1 MRCQMKPI
9 YSRRTLELGLIGL
22 CIYLLFSPLSAQ
34 AGGDSKTGEISWFF
48 LCVGLLGGLSLFL
61 YGMERM
67 SDALKNV
74 AGEKMKDIL
83 AMLSNNRIMGL
94 ITGAVVTA
102 VIQSSSVTTVMLV
115 GFVTAGLM
123 SLSQTIGIIMGS
135 NIGTT
140 ITAQIVAFKVTK
152 YALLLVAI
160 GFGMLFV
167 SKKEKIQQY
176 GYMIM
181 GLGMIFFGMGVMSD
195 AMKPLRTYQPF
206 LDLMTQMSNP
216 ILGILVAAAFTALI
230 QSSSA
235 TTGVVIV
242 LAMQGLI
249 SLKAGIALSFGANIG
264 TCVTAF
270 LASIG
275 KPREAVRVSMV
286 HVLFNVVGVLI
297 FLPFIGPFAKFVVSI
312 SPSPAEGLTGL
323 QAAASVLPRQVANA
337 HTIFNLTCAIVFLP
351 FVSYFAKIVYRLVP
365 DKPIEEVEELQPKYL
380 NEMLFNTPSLA
391 LDAARHE
398 IDRMGK
404 RVDLMNTAMMPAVLT
419 GNKESLQKVREM
431 DEEVDILY
439 KHIVNFLAK
448 VSQLQLNEYK
458 TDKMVKLMGAVN
470 DLENIG
476 DLIEVNMMDLGQ
488 KRIEKGIKI
497 SESTQKVINTLH
509 VVVSDALKAA
519 VRSVVEEDKAYA
531 MRVISMKADMNR
543 LVEKAGLH
551 QAERLVSEDSG
562 KFEAYSVEMDIIEK
576 LKRIYY
582 HSKRIAK
589 SVVEVEIEE
598 EKKDILKAA

>member
-1 MRCQMKPI
+1 MKTIDSRCAF
-9 YSRRTLELGLIGL
+9 LLGFIGL
-22 CIYLLFSPLSAQ
+22 SFLMLLSPLPAQ
-34 AGGDSKTGEISWFF
+34 AGAASESKEISWFF
-48 LCVGLLGGLSLFL
+48 LAVGLLGGLSLFL

-83 AMLSNNRIMGL
+83 GMLSNNRFMGM
-94 ITGAVVTA
+94 ITGAIVTA

-123 SLSQTIGIIMGS
+123 SLSQTIGVIMGS

-160 GFGMLFV
+160 GFGMLFA

-181 GLGMIFFGMGVMSD
+181 GLGMIFFGMGVMSG

-206 LDLMTQMSNP
+206 LDMMTQMSNP
-216 ILGILVAAAFTALI
+216 VLGILVAALFTALI

-235 TTGVVIV
+235 TTGVIIV

-249 SLKAGIALSFGANIG
+249 SLKAGIVLSFGANIG

-275 KPREAVRVSMV
+275 KPREALRVSIV
-286 HVLFNVVGVLI
+286 HVLFNVVGVVI
-297 FLPFIGPFAKFVVSI
+297 FLPFIGPFVKFVVFI

-337 HTIFNLTCAIVFLP
+337 HTIFNVTCALVFLP
-351 FVSYFAKIVYRLVP
+351 FVTYFARIVYRLVP
-365 DKPIEEVEELQPKYL
+365 DKPLPEVEEIQPKYL
-380 NEMLFNTPSLA
+380 SDMLFETPSLA

-398 IDRMGK
+398 IKRMGK
-404 RVDLMNTAMMPAVLT
+404 RVDLMNSAMMPAVLT
-419 GNKESLQKVREM
+419 GNKESLLAVREM
-431 DEEVDILY
+431 YEEVDILH
-439 KHIVNFLAK
+439 KHLVTYLAK
-448 VSQLQLNEYK
+448 VSQLKLNESQTNK
-458 TDKMVKLMGAVN
+458 FINLMTAVN
-470 DLENIG
+470 NIDYVG
-476 DLIEVNMMDLGQ
+476 DLIEVNMVDLGMRRV
-488 KRIEKGIKI
+488 KKGFKI
-497 SESTQKVINTLH
+497 SAATQKVLDTLH

-519 VRSVVEEDKAYA
+519 VRAVVEADEDFAY
-531 MRVISMKADMNR
+531 RVILMKDDVNR
-543 LVEKAGLH
+543 LVEKADLH
-551 QAERLVSEDSG
+551 QAQRLLSEDSG
-562 KFEAYSVEMDIIEK
+562 KFEAYSVEVDIIEK

-582 HSKRIAK
+582 YSMQMAK
-589 SVVEVEIEE
+589 TVVEVGEEAEIKE
-598 EKKDILKAA
+598 AA

>member
-1 MRCQMKPI
+1 MKSI
-9 YSRRTLELGLIGL
+9 NTCRALVLVFMGIFFFMLIL
-22 CIYLLFSPLSAQ
+22 PLPAQ
-34 AGGDSKTGEISWFF
+34 AATASDTKEISWFF
-48 LCVGLLGGLSLFL
+48 LVVGLLGGLSLFL

-83 AMLSNNRIMGL
+83 GMLSNNRFMGM
-94 ITGAVVTA
+94 ITGAIVTA

-123 SLSQTIGIIMGS
+123 SLSQTIGVIMGS

-152 YALLLVAI
+152 YALLLLAI
-160 GFGMLFV
+160 GFGMLFS

-216 ILGILVAAAFTALI
+216 VLGILVAALFTALV

-235 TTGVVIV
+235 TTGVIIV

-275 KPREAVRVSMV
+275 KPREAVRVSVV
-286 HVLFNVVGVLI
+286 HVLFNVLGVLI
-297 FLPFIGPFAKFVVSI
+297 FLPFIGPFVKFVVSI
-312 SPSPAEGLTGL
+312 SPSPAEGLSGL

-337 HTIFNLTCAIVFLP
+337 HTIFNVTCALVFLP
-351 FVSYFAKIVYRLVP
+351 FVTIIARIVYRFVP
-365 DKPIEEVEELQPKYL
+365 DKPIEEVEEIQPKYIS
-380 NEMLFNTPSLA
+380 EMLLHTPSLA
-391 LDAARHE
+391 LDATRHE
-398 IDRMGK
+398 IKRMGK

-419 GNKESLQKVREM
+419 GGKEKLETVREM
-431 DEEVDILY
+431 DEEVDVLH
-439 KHIVNFLAK
+439 KHIINYLAEISK
-448 VSQLQLNEYK
+448 LKLNEYQ
-458 TDKMVKLMGAVN
+458 TQKMMKLMETVN

-476 DLIEVNMMDLGQ
+476 DVIEVSLVDLGE
-488 KRIEKGIKI
+488 KRVKKGFKI
-497 SESTQKVINTLH
+497 SEATQKVLNTVH

-519 VRSVVEEDKAYA
+519 VRGVVEEDKEYA
-531 MRVISMKADMNR
+531 TRVITMKSDLNR
-543 LVEKAGLH
+543 LVEQAELH
-551 QAERLVSEDSG
+551 QAKRLVSADSG
-562 KFEAYSVEMDIIEK
+562 KFVAYSVEVDIIEK

-582 HSKRIAK
+582 YAKRMAK
-589 SVVEVEIEE
+589 TVVEIED
-598 EKKDILKAA
+598 EKAVMEAA

>member
-1 MRCQMKPI
+1 MKPI
-9 YSRRTLELGLIGL
+9 SWRAFKLGLLGVGIF
-22 CIYLLFSPLSAQ
+22 LLLSSAP
-34 AGGDSKTGEISWFF
+34 AHAKTGASTQEINWFF
-48 LCVGLLGGLSLFL
+48 LAIGLLGGLSLFL

-94 ITGAVVTA
+94 ITGAIVTA

-123 SLSQTIGIIMGS
+123 SLSQTIGVIMGS

-152 YALLLVAI
+152 YALLLMAI
-160 GFGMLFV
+160 GFGMLFS

-195 AMKPLRTYQPF
+195 AMRPLRTYQPF

-216 ILGILVAAAFTALI
+216 VWGILVAALFTALI

-249 SLKAGIALSFGANIG
+249 TLKAGIALSFGANIG

-275 KPREAVRVSMV
+275 KPREALRVSIV
-286 HVLFNVVGVLI
+286 HIMFNLAGVLI
-297 FLPFIGPFAKFVVSI
+297 FLPFIGPFAKLVVAV
-312 SPSPAEGLTGL
+312 SPSAPEGLTGL
-323 QAAASVLPRQVANA
+323 QAAAAVLPRQVANA
-337 HTIFNLTCAIVFLP
+337 HTIFNATCAILFLP
-351 FVSYFAKIVYRLVP
+351 LITYFARIVYRLVP
-365 DKPIEEVEELQPKYL
+365 DKPLPEIEEIQPKYL
-380 NEMLFNTPSLA
+380 SDMLFHTPSLA

-398 IDRMGK
+398 LKRMGK
-404 RVDLMNTAMMPAVLT
+404 RVDLMNTAMLPAVLT
-419 GNKESLQKVREM
+419 GNRESLQTVRDM
-431 DEEVDILY
+431 VEEVDVLY
-439 KHIVNFLAK
+439 KHIVSYLAE
-448 VSQLQLNEYK
+448 VSKLTLNENQTQK
-458 TDKMVKLMGAVN
+458 LVKLMGAAN
-470 DLENIG
+470 DLEHIG
-476 DLIEVNMMDLGQ
+476 DLIEVNLLGLGE
-488 KRIEKGIKI
+488 KRIQKGFKI
-497 SESTQKVINTLH
+497 SEATQKVINTVH
-509 VVVSDALKAA
+509 HVVSDGLKAA
-519 VRSVVEEDKAYA
+519 VRAVIDEDKDFA
-531 MRVISMKADMNR
+531 MRAISMKDDLNR
-543 LVEKAGLH
+543 LVEQAELH
-551 QAERLVSEDSG
+551 QTQRLVSEDSG
-562 KFEAYSVEMDIIEK
+562 KFEAYSVEVDIIEK

-582 HSKRIAK
+582 HAKRMAK
-589 SVVEVEIEE
+589 TVVEIEE
-598 EKKDILKAA
+598 KEAVMAEAA

>member
-1 MRCQMKPI
+1 MKSI
-9 YSRRTLELGLIGL
+9 DSRRTLLLGFIGL
-22 CIYLLFSPLSAQ
+22 FFLMLLSPLPAQ
-34 AGGDSKTGEISWFF
+34 AGTASESKEISWFF
-48 LCVGLLGGLSLFL
+48 LAVGLLGGLSLFL

-83 AMLSNNRIMGL
+83 GMLSNNRFMGM
-94 ITGAVVTA
+94 ITGAIVTA

-152 YALLLVAI
+152 YALLLVVI
-160 GFGMLFV
+160 GFGMLFT

-216 ILGILVAAAFTALI
+216 VLGILVAALFTALI

-235 TTGVVIV
+235 TTGVILV

-249 SLKAGIALSFGANIG
+249 SLQAGIALSFGANIG

-270 LASIG
+270 LAAIG
-275 KPREAVRVSMV
+275 KPREALRVSMV
-286 HVLFNVVGVLI
+286 HVLFNVVGVMI
-297 FLPFIGPFAKFVVSI
+297 FLPFIGPFARFVVSI

-337 HTIFNLTCAIVFLP
+337 HTLFNVTCALVFLP
-351 FVSYFAKIVYRLVP
+351 MVTYFARIVFWLVP
-365 DKPIEEVEELQPKYL
+365 DKPLPEVKEIQPKYL
-380 NEMLFNTPSLA
+380 SDLLLHTPSLA

-398 IDRMGK
+398 IKRMGK
-404 RVDLMNTAMMPAVLT
+404 RVDLMNSAMMPAVLT
-419 GNKESLQKVREM
+419 GNKESLLAVREM
-431 DEEVDILY
+431 YEEVDVLH
-439 KHIVNFLAK
+439 KHIVTYLAN
-448 VSQLQLNEYK
+448 VSKLKLNEYQ
-458 TDKMVKLMGAVN
+458 TQKMIKLMDAVN
-470 DLENIG
+470 DMDHIG
-476 DLIEVNMMDLGQ
+476 DLIEVNMVGLGER
-488 KRIEKGIKI
+488 RIKKGFKI
-497 SESTQKVINTLH
+497 SQETQEVINTVYH
-509 VVVSDALKAA
+509 VVSDALKAA
-519 VRSVVEEDKAYA
+519 VRAVVDEDKEFA
-531 MRVISMKADMNR
+531 MRVISMKSDMNR
-543 LVEKAGLH
+543 LVAQADMH
-551 QAERLVSEDSG
+551 QAQRLISEDSG
-562 KFEAYSVEMDIIEK
+562 KFEAYSVEVDIIEK

-582 HSKRIAK
+582 HAKRMAK
-589 SVVEVEIEE
+589 TVVEIEE
-598 EKKDILKAA
+598 EKAVMEEAA

>member
-1 MRCQMKPI
+1 MR
-9 YSRRTLELGLIGL
+9 SRDFCCTSLLGVSGL
-22 CIYLLFSPLSAQ
+22 CFLMLLSPLPVQ
-34 AGGDSKTGEISWFF
+34 AGTASESKEISWFF
-48 LCVGLLGGLSLFL
+48 LVIGLLGGLSLFL

-74 AGEKMKDIL
+74 AGEKMRDIL
-83 AMLSNNRIMGL
+83 GMLSNNRIMGM

-123 SLSQTIGIIMGS
+123 SLSQTIGVIMGS

-160 GFGMLFV
+160 GFGMLFS

-195 AMKPLRTYQPF
+195 AMRPLRSYQPF
-206 LDLMTQMSNP
+206 LDLMAQMSNP
-216 ILGILVAAAFTALI
+216 VFGILVAALFTALI

-235 TTGVVIV
+235 TTGVIIV

-249 SLKAGIALSFGANIG
+249 TLQAGIALSFGANVG
-264 TCVTAF
+264 TCVTAM

-275 KPREAVRVSMV
+275 KPREALRVSIV

-297 FLPFIGPFAKFVVSI
+297 FLPFIGPFANFVVAI
-312 SPSPAEGLTGL
+312 SPSPADGLTGL
-323 QAAASVLPRQVANA
+323 QAAAAVLPRQIANA
-337 HTIFNLTCAIVFLP
+337 HTIFNSTCAVLFLPLVTFFGRIVF
-351 FVSYFAKIVYRLVP
+351 RLVP
-365 DKPIEEVEELQPKYL
+365 DKPLPEIEEIQPKYL
-380 NEMLFNTPSLA
+380 SDMLLHTPSLA

-398 IDRMGK
+398 IKRMGK

-419 GNKESLQKVREM
+419 GNKEALQAVREM

-439 KHIVNFLAK
+439 KHLVNYLAE
-448 VSQLQLNEYK
+448 VSKLQLNEYQTK
-458 TDKMVKLMGAVN
+458 KMINLMGAVN
-470 DLENIG
+470 DLENLG
-476 DLIEVNMMDLGQ
+476 DVIEVNLVNLGE
-488 KRIEKGIKI
+488 KRIKKGFKI
-497 SESTQKVINTLH
+497 SEATQKVINTVH
-509 VVVSDALKAA
+509 VVVSDALKGALRA
-519 VRSVVEEDKAYA
+519 IVEEDKDFAK
-531 MRVISMKADMNR
+531 RVIEMNEEMDRLAVQAD
-543 LVEKAGLH
+543 LH
-551 QAERLVSEDSG
+551 QAQRLVCEDSG
-562 KFEAYSVEMDIIEK
+562 KFEAYRVEVEILEK

-582 HSKRIAK
+582 YANRMAK
-589 SVVEVEIEE
+589 TLVEDRE
-598 EKKDILKAA
+598 EKVIMEAAA